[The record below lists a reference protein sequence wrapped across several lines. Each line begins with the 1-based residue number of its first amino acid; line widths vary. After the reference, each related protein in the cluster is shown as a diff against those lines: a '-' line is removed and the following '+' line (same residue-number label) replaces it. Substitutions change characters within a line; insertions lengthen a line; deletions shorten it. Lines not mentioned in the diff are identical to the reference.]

1 MLNYQKY
8 QSKSTLEGANG
19 KWFIRVKANDTLDLA
34 AMAQHMAEHNCGFS
48 EAQIYGVL
56 KALIACVKEQ
66 LLNGKKVKL
75 DDLAIFYLSCHC
87 KPSDTANEATP
98 DKIRSLQMKVR
109 STGRLS
115 STQIAQAVKMKEQ
128 EKYSIE

>member
-1 MLNYQKY
+1 MLTYQKY
-8 QSKSTLEGANG
+8 QSNSALEGANG
-19 KWFIRVKANDTLDLA
+19 KWFIRLKSGETVDLQG
-34 AMAQHMAEHNCGFS
+34 MAEHMAEHNCGFS

-56 KALIACVKEQ
+56 KALVKCIKEQ
-66 LLNGKKVKL
+66 LLAGKKVKL

-87 KPSDTANEATP
+87 KASDTALEATP
-98 DKIRSLQMKVR
+98 DKIKSLQMRVR

-128 EKYSIE
+128 EKYSV